1 MANQVIGRVFQIGN
15 TELIKSK
22 DGSKTY
28 YKRELVL
35 DATRFDGMTGERGFD
50 NFPTFEFS
58 GDKCAELDQFK
69 VGEIVTIS
77 FDLQGTKY
85 EKDGQTKFFTRVR
98 GYKVERRQMQQP
110 QPQPAAPQ
118 GGYAQQPAPQY
129 QPPQAQQLPPQ
140 ANSDMP
146 F

>member
-1 MANQVIGRVFQIGN
+1 MANQGIGRVFQIGN
-15 TELIKSK
+15 TESLKSK

-50 NFPTFEFS
+50 NFPSFEFS
-58 GDKCAELDQFK
+58 GDKCSELDQFN
-69 VGEIVTIS
+69 VGEIVTVT

-85 EKDGQTKFFTRVR
+85 EKDGQTRFFNRVR
-98 GYKVERRQMQQP
+98 GYKIERRLVQQP
-110 QPQPAAPQ
+110 QTPK
-118 GGYAQQPAPQY
+118 QQYTPQY
-129 QPPQAQQLPPQ
+129 QSQPQAQQIPPRQ
-140 ANSDMP
+140 ADNDMP

>member
-15 TELIKSK
+15 TESIKSK

-50 NFPTFEFS
+50 NFPSFEFS
-58 GDKCAELDQFK
+58 GDKCSELDQFN
-69 VGEIVTIS
+69 VGEIVTVT

-85 EKDGQTKFFTRVR
+85 KKDGQTRFFNRVR
-98 GYKVERRQMQQP
+98 GYKIERRLVQQP
-110 QPQPAAPQ
+110 QTPK
-118 GGYAQQPAPQY
+118 QQYTPQY
-129 QPPQAQQLPPQ
+129 QSQPQAQQIPPRQ
-140 ANSDMP
+140 ADSDMP

>member
-15 TELIKSK
+15 TESIKSK

-50 NFPTFEFS
+50 NFPSFEFS
-58 GDKCAELDQFK
+58 GDKCSELDQFN
-69 VGEIVTIS
+69 VGEIVTVT

-85 EKDGQTKFFTRVR
+85 EKDGQTRFFNRVR
-98 GYKVERRQMQQP
+98 GYKIERRLVQQP
-110 QPQPAAPQ
+110 QTPKHQ
-118 GGYAQQPAPQY
+118 YAPQY
-129 QPPQAQQLPPQ
+129 QPQPQAQQIPPQ
-140 ANSDMP
+140 QADSDMP

>member
-1 MANQVIGRVFQIGN
+1 MANQVIGRVYLIGN
-15 TELIKSK
+15 TEPIKSK

-35 DATRFDGMTGERGFD
+35 DATRFDGMTGERGFN
-50 NFPTFEFS
+50 NFPAFEFS
-58 GDKCAELDQFK
+58 GDKCAELDQYK
-69 VGEIVTIS
+69 AGEIVTVS

-110 QPQPAAPQ
+110 QAPQ
-118 GGYAQQPAPQY
+118 QPPAPQQQYDPQPTPQY
-129 QPPQAQQLPPQ
+129 QQQEQGANDLP
-140 ANSDMP
+140 

>member
-15 TELIKSK
+15 TESIKSK

-50 NFPTFEFS
+50 NFPSFEFS
-58 GDKCAELDQFK
+58 GDKCSELDQFN
-69 VGEIVTIS
+69 VGEIVTVT

-85 EKDGQTKFFTRVR
+85 EKDGQTRIFNRVR
-98 GYKVERRQMQQP
+98 GYKIERRLVQQP
-110 QPQPAAPQ
+110 QTPK
-118 GGYAQQPAPQY
+118 QQYTPQY
-129 QPPQAQQLPPQ
+129 QSQPQAQQIPPRQ
-140 ANSDMP
+140 ADSDMP

>member
-1 MANQVIGRVFQIGN
+1 MENKVIGRIFQIGK
-15 TELIKSK
+15 TEPIQSR

-28 YKRELVL
+28 YKRELIL
-35 DATRFDGMTGERGFD
+35 DATRFDGMTGQRGFD

-58 GDKCAELDQFK
+58 GDKCAELDQYK
-69 VGEIVTIS
+69 VGEIVTVS

-110 QPQPAAPQ
+110 QAPQQQYDPQPT
-118 GGYAQQPAPQY
+118 PQY
-129 QPPQAQQLPPQ
+129 QQQEQGANDLP
-140 ANSDMP
+140 

>member
-1 MANQVIGRVFQIGN
+1 MANQVIGRIFQIGN
-15 TELIKSK
+15 TEPIKSK

-28 YKRELVL
+28 YKRELIL

-58 GDKCAELDQFK
+58 GDKCSELDQFK
-69 VGEIVTIS
+69 VGEIVTVS

-85 EKDGQTKFFTRVR
+85 EKEGQTKFFTRIR
-98 GYKVERRQMQQP
+98 GYKVERRQV
-110 QPQPAAPQ
+110 
-118 GGYAQQPAPQY
+118 QQPAPQ
-129 QPPQAQQLPPQ
+129 QID
-140 ANSDMP
+140 NDMP

>member
-15 TELIKSK
+15 TESIKSK

-50 NFPTFEFS
+50 NFPSFEFS
-58 GDKCAELDQFK
+58 GDKCSELDQFN
-69 VGEIVTIS
+69 VGEIVTVT

-85 EKDGQTKFFTRVR
+85 EKDWQTRFFNRVR
-98 GYKVERRQMQQP
+98 GYKIERRLVQQP
-110 QPQPAAPQ
+110 QTPK
-118 GGYAQQPAPQY
+118 QQYAPQY
-129 QPPQAQQLPPQ
+129 QSQPQAQQIPPRQ
-140 ANSDMP
+140 ADSDMP